1 MLGGAIA
8 ARPLARDG
16 LAQLTS
22 AFGRT
27 RLAEAPVP
35 AWGRTAAGRV
45 EKEAGAIAARA
56 GAAAATRP

>member
-1 MLGGAIA
+1 MLGAAIA
-8 ARPLARDG
+8 TRPLARDG

-35 AWGRTAAGRV
+35 AWGRPEAGRADKDGV
-45 EKEAGAIAARA
+45 ARAASA